1 MTLQELRFI
10 VTLAREKHFGKASAA
25 CFVSQPTLSVAIRK
39 LENEL
44 DVVLFERNKNDVRI
58 TAMGEKI
65 VERAKRV
72 LEEAD
77 SIKLVAKSDKDQLTG
92 LFKLGAIYTVGPYLL
107 PPLIKQ
113 LNKIAPNMPLE
124 IREDFTSNLREK
136 LRVGEVDAILVS
148 LPFTEPGIE
157 TQVLYEESFVVLM
170 PEDHPLTRYKQITDK
185 HLNDYPMLMLE
196 ERHCFRDQ
204 VMSSCP
210 ACFSMPQNQHIN
222 WTTVE
227 GSSLETVRHMVASGM
242 GLTILPMTAAS
253 AAFCPYKE
261 KFLTSRPLRS
271 NGAGRTVVLA
281 WRKTFPRI
289 KAIQAVV
296 KATLRCNLPG
306 ADKSALE

>member
-44 DVVLFERNKNDVRI
+44 DVILFERNKNDVRI
-58 TAMGEKI
+58 TAMGEKV

-77 SIKLVAKSDKDQLTG
+77 SIKLVAKSDKDQLSG

-113 LNKIAPNMPLE
+113 LHKLAPNMPLE
-124 IREDFTSNLREK
+124 IREDFTGNLREK

-148 LPFTEPGIE
+148 LPFSEPGIE
-157 TQVLYEESFVVLM
+157 TQVLYQESFAVLM
-170 PEDHPLTRYKQITDK
+170 PEDHPLARYKQVSDK

-204 VMSSCP
+204 VISSCP
-210 ACFSMPQNQHIN
+210 SCFSVPQNQHIN

-253 AAFCPYKE
+253 ATFCPYKE
-261 KFLTSRPLRS
+261 KFLTARPLRG
-271 NGAGRTVVLA
+271 NGGGRTVVLA
-281 WRKTFPRI
+281 WRKTFPRV
-289 KAIQAVV
+289 KAIQVV
-296 KATLRCNLPG
+296 IKAAAQCHLPG
-306 ADKSALE
+306 ADK